1 MLGRIEA
8 TFDSLLT
15 FPEANPPREQLGKGL
30 RVTFNGNYAIYYVVS
45 QTEVT
50 IIRVLHGARD
60 AAAIAE
66 GGGFSSR

>member
-8 TFDSLLT
+8 TFDRLLT
-15 FPEANPPREQLGKGL
+15 FPQANPSREQLGKGL

-66 GGGFSSR
+66 GGGFLSR